1 MPFGDGI
8 FDAAVSVESLH
19 HFSKEEKI
27 PLYAKLWQALKPDGY
42 LILTDYFAE
51 TDEQETFFRQEQIRL
66 RKEQEGDKVKSH
78 ESTICKSKHF

>member
-27 PLYAKLWQALKPDGY
+27 PLYLECQNKC
-42 LILTDYFAE
+42 ILF
-51 TDEQETFFRQEQIRL
+51 
-66 RKEQEGDKVKSH
+66 
-78 ESTICKSKHF
+78 